1 MTDDVFEKMKV
12 IADTSIQHYKT
23 DFTEYDVR
31 TYGRMYP
38 GTHFLW
44 CVRPCGTY
52 IVGIPKTIK
61 SKTPL
66 DTIDWFNQKEFKDFQ
81 DYLNDVRE
89 TAKAVVNGFHDQHFY
104 YVVKGQSIKEIN
116 KAQALKE
123 IA

>member
-1 MTDDVFEKMKV
+1 MDEIFQKMKV

-23 DFTEYDVR
+23 DFTEYDVK

-61 SKTPL
+61 AKIPL

-81 DYLNDVRE
+81 EYLNDIRE
-89 TAKAVVNGFHDQHFY
+89 TAKAVIETFHDQHY
-104 YVVKGQSIKEIN
+104 YYIVKGQSIKEIT
-116 KAQALKE
+116 KTQALME